1 MTYLEKVMQAVKLD
15 KELLTEEQAD
25 QLKET
30 FQPAIGTNFCP
41 GDFIIGGPMQVKNTC
56 PNLSIAGVVGLRRRM
71 TDDPRF

>member
-41 GDFIIGGPMQVKNTC
+41 GDFIIGGPMQVKNT
-56 PNLSIAGVVGLRRRM
+56 
-71 TDDPRF
+71 

>member
-1 MTYLEKVMQAVKLD
+1 MTYIEKVMQAVKFD

-56 PNLSIAGVVGLRRRM
+56 PKSIHCWCCWTQEA
-71 TDDPRF
+71 DDR

>member
-56 PNLSIAGVVGLRRRM
+56 PNSIHCWCCWTQEA
-71 TDDPRF
+71 DDR